1 MGRFWYET
9 SDGSTYKLL
18 LENAKMNRRYMTPAE
33 SALWECLRN
42 KNLGVR
48 FRRQHPVFNY
58 IPDFVCLE
66 KQLVVEVDGGY
77 HFIGNQQVSDDE
89 RTQYLNQYGFE
100 VIRFTNDEVLG
111 NIDEVLD
118 RIKKVINN
126 SYNMA
131 TSAKTN
137 PQATP
142 LLGRG
147 RGRLIIVSAP
157 SGSGKSTIVNWL
169 MKEHPELHLNFSIS
183 CTSRAPRGT

>member
-1 MGRFWYET
+1 MGRFRYET

-126 SYNMA
+126 N
-131 TSAKTN
+131 K
-137 PQATP
+137 
-142 LLGRG
+142 
-147 RGRLIIVSAP
+147 
-157 SGSGKSTIVNWL
+157 
-169 MKEHPELHLNFSIS
+169 
-183 CTSRAPRGT
+183 

>member
-1 MGRFWYET
+1 MGRFRYET

-66 KQLVVEVDGGY
+66 KQLVVEVDGDY

-118 RIKKVINN
+118 RIKKVIN
-126 SYNMA
+126 
-131 TSAKTN
+131 K
-137 PQATP
+137 
-142 LLGRG
+142 L
-147 RGRLIIVSAP
+147 
-157 SGSGKSTIVNWL
+157 
-169 MKEHPELHLNFSIS
+169 
-183 CTSRAPRGT
+183 

>member
-1 MGRFWYET
+1 MGRFRYET

-66 KQLVVEVDGGY
+66 KQLVVEVDGDY

-126 SYNMA
+126 
-131 TSAKTN
+131 
-137 PQATP
+137 
-142 LLGRG
+142 
-147 RGRLIIVSAP
+147 I
-157 SGSGKSTIVNWL
+157 
-169 MKEHPELHLNFSIS
+169 
-183 CTSRAPRGT
+183 

>member
-9 SDGSTYKLL
+9 SYGSTYKLL

-126 SYNMA
+126 
-131 TSAKTN
+131 
-137 PQATP
+137 
-142 LLGRG
+142 
-147 RGRLIIVSAP
+147 I
-157 SGSGKSTIVNWL
+157 
-169 MKEHPELHLNFSIS
+169 
-183 CTSRAPRGT
+183 

>member
-1 MGRFWYET
+1 MGRFRYET

-77 HFIGNQQVSDDE
+77 NFIGNQQVSDDE

-126 SYNMA
+126 
-131 TSAKTN
+131 
-137 PQATP
+137 
-142 LLGRG
+142 
-147 RGRLIIVSAP
+147 I
-157 SGSGKSTIVNWL
+157 
-169 MKEHPELHLNFSIS
+169 
-183 CTSRAPRGT
+183 

>member
-1 MGRFWYET
+1 MGKFRYET

-126 SYNMA
+126 
-131 TSAKTN
+131 
-137 PQATP
+137 
-142 LLGRG
+142 
-147 RGRLIIVSAP
+147 I
-157 SGSGKSTIVNWL
+157 
-169 MKEHPELHLNFSIS
+169 
-183 CTSRAPRGT
+183 

>member
-1 MGRFWYET
+1 MGRFRYET

-66 KQLVVEVDGGY
+66 KQLVVEVDGGD

-118 RIKKVINN
+118 RIKKVIN
-126 SYNMA
+126 
-131 TSAKTN
+131 K
-137 PQATP
+137 
-142 LLGRG
+142 L
-147 RGRLIIVSAP
+147 
-157 SGSGKSTIVNWL
+157 
-169 MKEHPELHLNFSIS
+169 
-183 CTSRAPRGT
+183 

>member
-1 MGRFWYET
+1 MGRFRYET

-18 LENAKMNRRYMTPAE
+18 LENAKMNRKYMTPAE

-126 SYNMA
+126 
-131 TSAKTN
+131 
-137 PQATP
+137 
-142 LLGRG
+142 
-147 RGRLIIVSAP
+147 I
-157 SGSGKSTIVNWL
+157 
-169 MKEHPELHLNFSIS
+169 
-183 CTSRAPRGT
+183 

>member
-118 RIKKVINN
+118 RIKKVIN
-126 SYNMA
+126 
-131 TSAKTN
+131 K
-137 PQATP
+137 
-142 LLGRG
+142 L
-147 RGRLIIVSAP
+147 
-157 SGSGKSTIVNWL
+157 
-169 MKEHPELHLNFSIS
+169 
-183 CTSRAPRGT
+183 